1 MEFPPH
7 TIRIQESLTEADVE
21 KEREGEKS
29 NESTEK
35 HFRSGTS
42 HRGSEKYS
50 GNREKREQHLKN
62 IGIHRIEDLNGK
74 DPEELYG
81 QDCLKKGFQ
90 EDRCALYVY
99 RCAVYYAEHE
109 QHEEEKLNWWYW
121 KEKEYPEK

>member
-1 MEFPPH
+1 MKAPKN
-7 TIRIQESLTEADVE
+7 T
-21 KEREGEKS
+21 
-29 NESTEK
+29 
-35 HFRSGTS
+35 SGAGLPT
-42 HRGSEKYS
+42 GDLKNIP
-50 GNREKREQHLKN
+50 GIGKKMEQHLKN